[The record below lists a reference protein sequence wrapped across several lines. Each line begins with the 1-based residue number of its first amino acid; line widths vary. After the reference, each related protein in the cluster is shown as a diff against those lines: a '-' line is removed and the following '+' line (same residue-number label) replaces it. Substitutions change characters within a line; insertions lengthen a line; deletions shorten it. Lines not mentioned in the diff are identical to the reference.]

1 MKAPQ
6 IKNLQE
12 ITPIKA
18 KIVRDPAGVC
28 RIFCQRAKRKW
39 WFELGKHQDTDTAFE
54 RALQAGSVVWP
65 EGITDTAKL
74 F

>member
-39 WFELGKHQDTDTAFE
+39 WFELGQHRDTDIAFE
-54 RALQAGSVVWP
+54 RAMAAGTIGWP
-65 EGITDTAKL
+65 AKITDTAKL